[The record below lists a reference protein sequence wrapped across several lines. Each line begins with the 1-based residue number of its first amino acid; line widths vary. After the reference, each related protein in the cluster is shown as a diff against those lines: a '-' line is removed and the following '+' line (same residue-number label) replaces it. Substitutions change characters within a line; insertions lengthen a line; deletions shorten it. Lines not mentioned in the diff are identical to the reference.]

1 MTPQRIYRFIVKER
15 VGGLPQKPCYFMV
28 PEIKSRK
35 NSDYDV
41 FMGTVI
47 TIDGPAGAGKSTV
60 SRMIAEA
67 LRFFYLDTGAMYRA
81 VALQVKREGV
91 DHNNKKELKRICE
104 NIDLNFWMDGVS
116 NRLSIGDEDVSLAIR
131 TPEMDMLSSE
141 ISALKEVRDAMKTLQ
156 RKMARRGE
164 YKFFLTASPEIRAE
178 RRFKERQSRGE
189 PVSME
194 EVIKE
199 IMERDNQDTNRNIA
213 PLRPAEDAKII
224 DSTALNQNE
233 VTELILKE
241 IKKGKI

>member
-1 MTPQRIYRFIVKER
+1 
-15 VGGLPQKPCYFMV
+15 MV

-156 RKMARRGE
+156 RKMARRGGVVAE
-164 YKFFLTASPEIRAE
+164 GRIWGRWYFRKRNTNFFSRPPRKSGRIGDLKNGKAGENQFPWRKSSKKSWNGTIRIQTGISPLSVR
-178 RRFKERQSRGE
+178 
-189 PVSME
+189 
-194 EVIKE
+194 
-199 IMERDNQDTNRNIA
+199 
-213 PLRPAEDAKII
+213 
-224 DSTALNQNE
+224 
-233 VTELILKE
+233 LKTP
-241 IKKGKI
+241 K